1 MLGSVHELKE
11 APMIAVL
18 IIAFLLIAA
27 AAFAAMKRQHALPDN
42 ESDYSF
48 DPPPFRGLFD
58 STDQQ
63 DDDAEEKALLQK
75 RADLLER
82 AAAGDLETL
91 GEAQSEGNSS
101 LYAETLDA
109 LTSWAEQRQENLAA
123 LVSRISKGE
132 GLRSSARLAELMIEA
147 CKKSP
152 DRRSTIEMIH
162 IAALAD
168 DLHWFEKAVDSAL
181 AHWRAG
187 VAAMSAK
194 ELGDVIE
201 SEYWVLAPEATNS
214 GSGYMLR
221 RKLADVRRELAAA
234 TFDR

>member
-1 MLGSVHELKE
+1 
-11 APMIAVL
+11 MIAVL

-27 AAFAAMKRQHALPDN
+27 AAFAAVRRQRALPEN
-42 ESDYSF
+42 ESAYSF

-58 STDQQ
+58 STDQHS
-63 DDDAEEKALLQK
+63 DGAEEDARLQK

-91 GEAQSEGNSS
+91 AEAHNAGDPT
-101 LYAETLDA
+101 LYAEALDA

-123 LVSRISKGE
+123 LVSRISKDE

-168 DLHWFEKAVDSAL
+168 DLHWFEKAIDSAL
-181 AHWRAG
+181 ALWRAG
-187 VAAMSAK
+187 AMRLSAK
-194 ELGDVIE
+194 ELGDLIE
-201 SEYWVLAPEATNS
+201 SEYWMLAPEATS
-214 GSGYMLR
+214 SAAGYMLR
-221 RKLADVRRELAAA
+221 LKLADVRRELAAA